1 MAAAT
6 ALKTPAAPSLH
17 ASIAKGKET
26 QTSPSAQATPL
37 PLQEPGGS
45 TGAQDMSAEAYHQLV
60 QGDGDDEQGENSTK
74 LLKQTVPS
82 RREDGE
88 GSTGGTSAESVAHI
102 SESQDSS
109 PGKSSLFLG
118 LSDPRDNLGRSWHMF
133 PPNDT
138 QDATASHQQDHQEIL
153 TMVLMKMSVALGQH
167 LVGEASETA
176 MTPAA
181 NAPTISN
188 EAEME
193 DTSDSE
199 DESIFSQA
207 SSASTATTMSL
218 SGIRAST
225 GNLITNLTS
234 DLLYNKEMNAINVT
248 ALRDPGIGSERYR
261 RNVRLLIKA
270 FGQDLRAEAEGSTQL
285 MAARALKTRRY
296 AADLRRSSVVKGYH
310 VHAKPSE
317 HDAPSDASVNSTD
330 EEETDEQPTEFT
342 RIRDFLIKSKA
353 YAAVQD
359 RMLRFVHQPY
369 QLRISKAVGDEAFG
383 ESGKRVDP
391 EDLASVIEGNIMGS
405 SPLVRHRRV
414 ISIADSDR
422 LKGFT
427 EYLMHGEGDW

>member
-138 QDATASHQQDHQEIL
+138 QDATASHQQDHR
-153 TMVLMKMSVALGQH
+153 
-167 LVGEASETA
+167 ETA
-176 MTPAA
+176 VEKQHRVAITRDDHETLPSLRGDFD
-181 NAPTISN
+181 NGPD
-188 EAEME
+188 EDAEME